1 MTDRLVS
8 LAAIRE
14 TRALL
19 HGRLHRTP
27 LLSSATAA
35 RVMRET
41 AGVAI
46 AGGRL
51 YLKAEHLQM
60 TGSFKPRGALA
71 VLASLTAA
79 ERQRGVITLS
89 AGNAAQAYSWAGTA
103 AGVAVTVVMPAAAV
117 RSKVDASLAYG
128 AEVILHGDDIGAT
141 FERMEQ
147 VRDSRGLTYVP
158 PFVKCPKFTYTE

>member
-1 MTDRLVS
+1 
-8 LAAIRE
+8 
-14 TRALL
+14 
-19 HGRLHRTP
+19 
-27 LLSSATAA
+27 
-35 RVMRET
+35 MRET
-41 AGVAI
+41 TGVAI

-158 PFVKCPKFTYTE
+158 PFDDPRFIAGNGSVGP